1 MENVIA
7 QAINSEVMQLLI
19 TLPHVLLVQ
28 LIHIKI
34 QLLVKQMNVCVKQD
48 GTLPGFLE
56 KMMLTAAINNVILP
70 IQKLQKTLKIN
81 AFVTTILLEQNV
93 IKNANGMVIHKLLIK
108 IMLLQQL
115 NANVRLIIMELI
127 VLLNVKHLITKKS
140 IQIKTAVN
148 VRLPGGF

>member
-1 MENVIA
+1 
-7 QAINSEVMQLLI
+7 MQLLI

>member
-1 MENVIA
+1 M
-7 QAINSEVMQLLI
+7 
-19 TLPHVLLVQ
+19 
-28 LIHIKI
+28 
-34 QLLVKQMNVCVKQD
+34 
-48 GTLPGFLE
+48 
-56 KMMLTAAINNVILP
+56 
-70 IQKLQKTLKIN
+70 
-81 AFVTTILLEQNV
+81 
-93 IKNANGMVIHKLLIK
+93 IKNAIGLVIHKLLIK